1 MTQPSFEELQQSLA
15 NAQARYD
22 ELEEQ
27 GLDTMD
33 PVLYGLM
40 IEIEGIR
47 QRLAE
52 AESPTPFFNPNSF
65 APGARTFRHL
75 GGHYD

>member
-1 MTQPSFEELQQSLA
+1 MTIEELQQSLA

-22 ELEEQ
+22 ELEDS
-27 GLDTMD
+27 GVDTMD
-33 PVLYGLM
+33 PVLYGLG

-47 QRLAE
+47 RLLAE

-65 APGARTFRHL
+65 APGAGRTFRHL

>member
-1 MTQPSFEELQQSLA
+1 MNTEQLQQSLA
-15 NAQARYD
+15 SAQARYD

-27 GLDTMD
+27 GIDTMD

-47 QRLAE
+47 RLLAE
-52 AESPTPFFNPNSF
+52 AESPTFFNPNSF
-65 APGARTFRHL
+65 APGAGRTFRHL